1 MYSIKMR
8 SSNQDVHISGAETI
22 CEFDKIEQTVQRF
35 YNKGF
40 FHENGQPD
48 FLNIKIQKIMEPIQQ
63 IKALQIIEDDKANL
77 QHLTQEC
84 GVTEQALNQGMIYIK
99 NETVYTG
106 AIILSAISGKR
117 LDSFGQRGIRATHFS
132 FEDINNKGDL
142 NERVTDALAIA
153 SCINAHPYVKGE
165 LCVSDDLTYTTG
177 YFAAAKIGY
186 HRLFDIKPVNTRYGG
201 RIIFVDDC
209 IDLNHYISFLESTPK
224 QVVYETV

>member
-63 IKALQIIEDDKANL
+63 IKALQITEDDKANL

-84 GVTEQALNQGMIYIK
+84 GVTEQALNQGMTYIK
-99 NETVYTG
+99 NETVYTCLLYTSD
-106 AIILSAISGKR
+106 AA
-117 LDSFGQRGIRATHFS
+117 D
-132 FEDINNKGDL
+132 
-142 NERVTDALAIA
+142 ERIV
-153 SCINAHPYVKGE
+153 
-165 LCVSDDLTYTTG
+165 
-177 YFAAAKIGY
+177 
-186 HRLFDIKPVNTRYGG
+186 
-201 RIIFVDDC
+201 
-209 IDLNHYISFLESTPK
+209 
-224 QVVYETV
+224 

>member
-1 MYSIKMR
+1 
-8 SSNQDVHISGAETI
+8 
-22 CEFDKIEQTVQRF
+22 
-35 YNKGF
+35 
-40 FHENGQPD
+40 
-48 FLNIKIQKIMEPIQQ
+48 
-63 IKALQIIEDDKANL
+63 
-77 QHLTQEC
+77 
-84 GVTEQALNQGMIYIK
+84 VTEQALNQGMTYIK

>member
-8 SSNQDVHISGAETI
+8 ASNQDVHISGAETI
-22 CEFDKIEQTVQRF
+22 CELENIERIIQKF

-48 FLNIKIQKIMEPIQQ
+48 FLNIKIQKITTPIKQ
-63 IKALQIIEDDKANL
+63 IKALSIIENDKANL
-77 QHLTQEC
+77 QNLILAC
-84 GVTEQALNQGMIYIK
+84 GITEQALNQGMRYIK

-106 AIILSAISGKR
+106 AIILSATSGKR

-132 FEDINNKGDL
+132 FEDINCKANL
-142 NERVTDALAIA
+142 TERVKDALAIA
-153 SCINAHPYVKGE
+153 SCINAHSYVKGE

-177 YFAAAKIGY
+177 YFASAKMGY
-186 HRLFDIKPVNTRYGG
+186 HRLFDIKPINTRYGG
-201 RIIFVDDC
+201 RIIFVDDS

-224 QVVYETV
+224 QVIYETV

>member
-1 MYSIKMR
+1 
-8 SSNQDVHISGAETI
+8 
-22 CEFDKIEQTVQRF
+22 
-35 YNKGF
+35 
-40 FHENGQPD
+40 
-48 FLNIKIQKIMEPIQQ
+48 
-63 IKALQIIEDDKANL
+63 
-77 QHLTQEC
+77 
-84 GVTEQALNQGMIYIK
+84 
-99 NETVYTG
+99 
-106 AIILSAISGKR
+106 
-117 LDSFGQRGIRATHFS
+117 
-132 FEDINNKGDL
+132 
-142 NERVTDALAIA
+142 VTDALAIA

>member
-84 GVTEQALNQGMIYIK
+84 GVTEQALNQGMTYIK

-165 LCVSDDLTYTTG
+165 LCVSDDLT
-177 YFAAAKIGY
+177 
-186 HRLFDIKPVNTRYGG
+186 
-201 RIIFVDDC
+201 
-209 IDLNHYISFLESTPK
+209 
-224 QVVYETV
+224 

>member
-1 MYSIKMR
+1 MYSIKCVLAIKMFILVVLKR
-8 SSNQDVHISGAETI
+8 FVSLT
-22 CEFDKIEQTVQRF
+22 KIEQTVQRF

-40 FHENGQPD
+40 FSWKWATGFSQYKNTKKSWNR
-48 FLNIKIQKIMEPIQQ
+48 FNK

-84 GVTEQALNQGMIYIK
+84 GVTEQALNQGMTYIK
-99 NETVYTG
+99 MKRFYTG

-117 LDSFGQRGIRATHFS
+117 LDSFGQRGIRANTFS

-186 HRLFDIKPVNTRYGG
+186 HRLFDIKT
-201 RIIFVDDC
+201 
-209 IDLNHYISFLESTPK
+209 S
-224 QVVYETV
+224 

>member
-84 GVTEQALNQGMIYIK
+84 GVTEQALNQGMTYIK

-106 AIILSAISGKR
+106 AIILSAISGKC

-177 YFAAAKIGY
+177 YFASAKIGY
-186 HRLFDIKPVNTRYGG
+186 HRLFDIKTVNTRYGG